1 MNQKLKLVL
10 CLYEE
15 LCHLYTACMQKSK
28 GHGTKEEGEMG
39 RKKKRREGCSER
51 DR

>member
-1 MNQKLKLVL
+1 MRSSAI
-10 CLYEE
+10 
-15 LCHLYTACMQKSK
+15 YTQQACRKSK

-39 RKKKRREGCSER
+39 RKRKRREGCSER